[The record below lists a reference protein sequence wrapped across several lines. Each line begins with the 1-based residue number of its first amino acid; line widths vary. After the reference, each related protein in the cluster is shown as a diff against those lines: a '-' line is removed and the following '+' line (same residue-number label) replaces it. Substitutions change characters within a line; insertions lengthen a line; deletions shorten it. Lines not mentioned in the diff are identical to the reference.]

1 MICSFDTFQSADQ
14 HKLSFNFNRK
24 PINPLFSRTQ
34 WYYTWIPFSIHYS
47 GVEAGYSS
55 VGTRFFYK
63 KLGSET
69 STQFFCKEF
78 GSETST
84 QFLMKTA
91 FLSNELSFKEKL
103 LFSFLILTVRSL
115 HFFTRNLGP

>member
-1 MICSFDTFQSADQ
+1 MVLYLDTVQYSLLRGWGRIF
-14 HKLSFNFNRK
+14 LSG
-24 PINPLFSRTQ
+24 
-34 WYYTWIPFSIHYS
+34 YTVFFIRNLGPKQVHS
-47 GVEAGYSS
+47 
-55 VGTRFFYK
+55 FFY
-63 KLGSET
+63 
-69 STQFFCKEF
+69 KEF

-115 HFFTRNLGP
+115 HFFIRNLGP